1 MYGRFIYY
9 RSIVAGV
16 QASLDGCRLAL
27 RSNLLRGV
35 IRRNILLQGRF
46 QRFHIWTAAPHIADL
61 LQRRQLGQR
70 IQTQVIEELLGR
82 AQQGRAADDVAITD
96 GVDPAAVFQHLDRL
110 RIDGNAAYFLDV
122 AARHRLPVG
131 DDGQRFQRR
140 ARVAARLFRVQP
152 VEIHFHFRPALEAPA
167 RRQTDHFDT
176 LADPVA
182 TQFFQQLLDGIGA
195 DAVAARPAL
204 VVDLDKQLFQAVYRQ
219 RLMRA

>member
-16 QASLDGCRLAL
+16 QASLDGHRLAL
-27 RSNLLRGV
+27 RANLLRGV
-35 IRRNILLQGRF
+35 MRRKILLQGRF

-82 AQQGRAADDVAITD
+82 AQQSRAPDDVAVTD

-110 RIDGNAAYFLDV
+110 RIDGNAAYLFDI
-122 AARHRLPVG
+122 AARHRLPVS

-140 ARVAARLFRVQP
+140 ARVAAWLFRVQP
-152 VEIHFHFRPALEAPA
+152 VEVHFHFRAALEAPA
-167 RRQTDHFDT
+167 CRQADHFDA
-176 LADPVA
+176 LVGPVG
-182 TQFFQQLLDGIGA
+182 TQFFEQLLDGVGT

-204 VVDLDKQLFQAVYRQ
+204 VVDLDKQLFQAVYRP